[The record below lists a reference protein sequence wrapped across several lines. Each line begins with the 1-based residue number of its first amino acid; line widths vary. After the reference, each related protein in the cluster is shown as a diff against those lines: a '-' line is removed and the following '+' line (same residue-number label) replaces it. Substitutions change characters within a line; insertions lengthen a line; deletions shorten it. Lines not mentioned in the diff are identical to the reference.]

1 MHVDVAIVREPFRQA
16 WTPNR
21 HVSRRVHAYLLA
33 GTLVAIVAGWSGARP
48 AFIPGPMDV
57 LRAYPSLLDQG
68 LASQLFVSLT
78 TNFQAIALTCLLTIP
93 LACIGAARGAAVCA
107 PSGQDEVPR
116 ATGFVMLF
124 TLLFGGGD
132 GLKLGLLV
140 FGMGVFLL
148 TTLYDIVEAIPRE
161 EFDYARTMRMSTW
174 GALIEVV
181 VRGHKDAVIDAVR
194 QNCAMLWV
202 MVTLVEG
209 LVRYRGGLGAM
220 MLTEDK
226 HMHLDSVFAIQLVVL
241 VIGMAQDGLFVL
253 MRRVLCPYASLTLE
267 RQ

>member
-1 MHVDVAIVREPFRQA
+1 MSDLRQA
-16 WTPNR
+16 WTPNG

-93 LACIGAARGAAVCA
+93 LAYLTVLPAVRPFARLLAKMRFLGL
-107 PSGQDEVPR
+107 
-116 ATGFVMLF
+116 TGFVMLF

-161 EFDYARTMRMSTW
+161 EFDHARTMRMSTW

>member
-1 MHVDVAIVREPFRQA
+1 MGNSIAQA
-16 WTPNR
+16 WTPNG
-21 HVSRRVHAYLLA
+21 HVSRRVHLYLLA
-33 GTLVAIVAGWSGARP
+33 GTLVAIVAGWSGVRP
-48 AFIPGPMDV
+48 AFIPGPLDV

-68 LASQLFVSLT
+68 LLPQLFVSLT
-78 TNFQAIALTCLLTIP
+78 TNFQAIGLTCLLTIP
-93 LACIGAARGAAVCA
+93 LAYLTVLPAVRPFARVLAKLRFLGL
-107 PSGQDEVPR
+107 
-116 ATGFVMLF
+116 TGFVMLF

-148 TTLYDIVEAIPRE
+148 TTLYDMVEAIPRE
-161 EFDYARTMRMSTW
+161 EFDHARTLRLGTW
-174 GALIEVV
+174 GSVIEVV
-181 VRGHKDAVIDAVR
+181 VRGHIDAVIDAVR

-226 HMHLDSVFAIQLVVL
+226 HMHLDSVFAIQLMVL
-241 VIGMAQDGLFVL
+241 TIGLVQDALFVL
-253 MRRVLCPYASLTLE
+253 LRRVLCPYASLTLE